1 MIEHASLIALCLA
14 FMALMGLIYVA
25 LFMRSEADD
34 ADDKPRR
41 DAERKSHLK
50 RWEDRL

>member
-1 MIEHASLIALCLA
+1 MSEHASLIALCLA

-25 LFMRSEADD
+25 LFMHSGAEDD
-34 ADDKPRR
+34 TTKPRR
-41 DAERKSHLK
+41 NAERKSHLK